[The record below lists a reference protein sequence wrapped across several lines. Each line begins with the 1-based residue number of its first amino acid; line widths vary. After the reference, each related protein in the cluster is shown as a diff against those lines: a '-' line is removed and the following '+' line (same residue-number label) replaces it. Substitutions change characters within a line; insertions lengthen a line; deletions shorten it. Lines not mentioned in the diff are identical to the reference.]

1 MREITKSE
9 IINYKRRK
17 GYRKCQPDDFRCGG
31 STPELCIPKEKKCDG
46 YLDCRNG
53 RDEEK
58 CENNAKPACRLDQF
72 RCNSTQRCIEQ
83 SARCNYKDDCGDNSD
98 EENCNFQ
105 PCAINQFRCANSLC
119 IPRSYVCDGYKDCQ
133 DGSDEKSCTT
143 TTCPLNK
150 FVCPRGTPDGK
161 PLCIDRSQICDG
173 KSDCEDKADEEATCC
188 K

>member
-1 MREITKSE
+1 MIREIIKLE

-98 EENCNFQ
+98 EENCSTSHFCVLFFFSFYLKIILSRD
-105 PCAINQFRCANSLC
+105 PHTVKIERKFTIRGLPSLKKFFY
-119 IPRSYVCDGYKDCQ
+119 SAYVWC
-133 DGSDEKSCTT
+133 
-143 TTCPLNK
+143 LH
-150 FVCPRGTPDGK
+150 
-161 PLCIDRSQICDG
+161 L
-173 KSDCEDKADEEATCC
+173 
-188 K
+188 

>member
-98 EENCNFQ
+98 EENCSTSHFFVFVLFFSFFFFQ
-105 PCAINQFRCANSLC
+105 VAEFRFFLLCLSLSRDPHT
-119 IPRSYVCDGYKDCQ
+119 IKDFQ
-133 DGSDEKSCTT
+133 
-143 TTCPLNK
+143 
-150 FVCPRGTPDGK
+150 
-161 PLCIDRSQICDG
+161 
-173 KSDCEDKADEEATCC
+173 A
-188 K
+188 